1 MRLYNH
7 IDQDENYNYDLSG
20 PFREENIIKYYL
32 TFSSPY
38 HTGIKQNDLVHVELR
53 GKEIISQSGIKSN
66 NIEGI
71 VILVHG
77 FASRNEKMQRYYHF
91 SDSIIEKGMTCAII
105 SLPYH
110 LERTP
115 PGEISGDRLI
125 TFDDLQTLKFFH
137 QAVVDIRKLI
147 DILEKIYMHSG
158 IYICGTSLGCM
169 VSTIAMAFDDRISK
183 GSLLICGGNWEEI
196 HWKGI
201 LRFILKGNCAG
212 EENSDRRSVC
222 RKAYSQ
228 FPLFLEEIK
237 KVNKSELSFGLENL
251 KELKKVTPKSCFLC
265 DPMAYAHMINTNKVI
280 MINCRL
286 DFYFSR
292 KSIRYLW
299 KELGKPEIIWS
310 GFMHSSNILKKDRLI
325 NIIYDFFTEKTKP

>member
-1 MRLYNH
+1 MRLYYHKN
-7 IDQDENYNYDLSG
+7 QGENYNYSLSG
-20 PFREENIIKYYL
+20 PSREENIIKYDL
-32 TFSSPY
+32 TFTSPY
-38 HTGIKQNDLVHVELR
+38 HTGIENNDLVHVELR
-53 GKEIISQSGIKSN
+53 GKNIISQSGRKSN
-66 NIEGI
+66 NTGGI

-77 FASRNEKMQRYYHF
+77 FASKNEKMYRYYHF
-91 SDSIIEKGMTCAII
+91 SDSIIKKGMACAII

-110 LERTP
+110 LKRTP
-115 PGEISGDRLI
+115 PGEISGRKLI
-125 TFDDLQTLKFFH
+125 TFDDIQTLKFFH

-147 DILEKIYMHSG
+147 DILDKIYTHNG

-169 VSTIAMAFDDRISK
+169 VSIIAMAFDDRIRK
-183 GSLLICGGNWEEI
+183 GSLLMCGGNWEEI

-201 LRFILKGNCAG
+201 LRFILKGNCTG
-212 EENSDRRSVC
+212 EENSDRRSEC

-237 KVNKSELSFGLENL
+237 KVQKSRLSFGLEDL

-265 DPMAYAHMINTNKVI
+265 DPMAYAHMIDTNKVI
-280 MINCRL
+280 MINSRF

-299 KELGKPEIIWS
+299 KELGKPEIMWP
-310 GFMHSSNILKKDRLI
+310 GFMHSSNLLRKERLI
-325 NIIYDFFTEKTKP
+325 NIIYNFFTGKI